1 MSKPT
6 IYIVKD
12 GDGKVISKGNLKE
25 TAEFFKMSKSAI
37 WKFGQKGTME
47 TGMLKGLICELIIP
61 EGKTEKIEPDKN
73 AIAQI
78 REVKELKFESEAVPG
93 ITYIVGKAT
102 KTLNMRKRGKEIN
115 IRLKYLKDWIEELQD
130 MYEAYGD
137 L

>member
-12 GDGKVISKGNLKE
+12 GDGKVISKGNLRE
-25 TAEFFKMSKSAI
+25 TAEFFEMSKSAI
-37 WKFGQKGTME
+37 WKFGQKGAME
-47 TGMLKGLICELIIP
+47 TGALKGLICELMIP
-61 EGKTEKIEPDKN
+61 ESKTEKAEADKN

-102 KTLNMRKRGKEIN
+102 KTLNMRKHGKEIN
-115 IRLKYLKDWIEELQD
+115 IRLKYLKDWIKELQD

>member
-47 TGMLKGLICELIIP
+47 TGTLKGLICELIIP
-61 EGKTEKIEPDKN
+61 ESEMKKIEPHKN
-73 AIAQI
+73 AVAQI

-93 ITYIVGKAT
+93 VTYIVGKAT
-102 KTLNMRKRGKEIN
+102 KTLNMRKHGKEIN
-115 IRLKYLKDWIEELQD
+115 IRLKYLKAWIKELQD

>member
-6 IYIVKD
+6 TYIIKD
-12 GDGKVISKGNLKE
+12 GDGKVISKGNLRE

-37 WKFGQKGTME
+37 WKFGQKRTME
-47 TGMLKGLICELIIP
+47 KGTLKGLICELMIP
-61 EGKTEKIEPDKN
+61 ESDTEKIEPDKN
-73 AIAQI
+73 AVAQI

-102 KTLNMRKRGKEIN
+102 KTLNMRKHGKEIN
-115 IRLKYLKDWIEELQD
+115 IRLKYLKSWIKELQD

>member
-12 GDGKVISKGNLKE
+12 GDGKVISKGNLRE

-47 TGMLKGLICELIIP
+47 TGTLKGLICELIIP
-61 EGKTEKIEPDKN
+61 ESEMKKIEPDKN
-73 AIAQI
+73 AVAQI

-93 ITYIVGKAT
+93 VSYIVGKAT
-102 KTLNMRKRGKEIN
+102 KTLNMRKHGKEIN
-115 IRLKYLKDWIEELQD
+115 IRLKYLKAWIKELQD

>member
-12 GDGKVISKGNLKE
+12 GEGKVISKGNLKE
-25 TAEFFKMSKSAI
+25 TAEFFKMSKNAI

-47 TGMLKGLICELIIP
+47 TGTLKGLICELIIP
-61 EGKTEKIEPDKN
+61 ESDIEKIEPHKN
-73 AIAQI
+73 AVARI
-78 REVKELKFESEAVPG
+78 REVKEFKFESEAVPG
-93 ITYIVGKAT
+93 VTYIVGKAT
-102 KTLNMRKRGKEIN
+102 KTLNMRKHGKEIKVQ
-115 IRLKYLKDWIEELQD
+115 LKYLKAWVKELQD

>member
-12 GDGKVISKGNLKE
+12 GDGKVISKGTLKE
-25 TAEFFKMSKSAI
+25 TAIFFKKSTAAI
-37 WKFGQKGTME
+37 YNFGQKKTMNK
-47 TGMLKGLICELIIP
+47 GAFKGLTCELIIP
-61 EGKTEKIEPDKN
+61 ESDTEKIEPDKN
-73 AIAQI
+73 TVVQI

-93 ITYIVGKAT
+93 VTYIVGKAT

-115 IRLKYLKDWIEELQD
+115 IRLKYLKDWIKELRD